1 MATPIQKGDCDE
13 LTGTSPLIRALQA
26 EIEVAA
32 RCDAKILIT
41 GASGTG
47 KEVTARQIH
56 ARSGRQARPFVAI
69 NCAGIPETLLESELF
84 GHARGSF
91 TGAVRD
97 RVGLLETANH
107 GTVFLDEIGEM
118 SLRMQALLLRFLE
131 TGEIQRVGSER
142 SETQLDVRIIAA
154 TNRDLL
160 QRVNMQEFRLDLFY
174 RLNVLELHTPALR
187 DRPED
192 IPGLL
197 EYFLRRYSDKYSMP
211 APTLTS
217 EALSELSGG
226 GWPGNVRELRNVA
239 ERLVVGRYGGPI
251 TARDLPRE
259 VQRTAV
265 ACRAAIGATDAATQL
280 FGRMVGGGESFW
292 AVIYEPYMARDLTRS
307 QVRGMI
313 CRGLKETRGSY
324 KILLRLFNM
333 EAHHYKRLM
342 NFLRK
347 HDLVIDFREFRE
359 DSRPQPQRVETPSWR
374 ASA

>member
-1 MATPIQKGDCDE
+1 MATPIKKGDGDE
-13 LTGTSPLIRALQA
+13 LTGTSPVIRALQA

-41 GASGTG
+41 GATGTG

-56 ARSGRQARPFVAI
+56 ARSSRQAQPFVAI

-91 TGAVRD
+91 TGAVHD

-142 SETQLDVRIIAA
+142 SETHLDVRIIAA
-154 TNRDLL
+154 TNRHLL
-160 QRVNMQEFRLDLFY
+160 QRVDAHEFRLDLFY

-192 IPGLL
+192 IPALL
-197 EYFLRRYSDKYSMP
+197 EYFLSHYSNKYSMP

-217 EALSELSGG
+217 EALRELSGG
-226 GWPGNVRELRNVA
+226 VWPGNVRELRNVA
-239 ERLVVGRYGGPI
+239 ERLVVGRYGRPI
-251 TARDLPRE
+251 TAGDLPRE

-265 ACRAAIGATDAATQL
+265 AGRAAVAATDAATQL

-292 AVIYEPYMARDLTRS
+292 AAVYEPYMARDLTRG
-307 QVRGMI
+307 QVRAMI
-313 CRGLKETRGSY
+313 CLGLKETRGSY

-333 EAHHYKRLM
+333 EARHYKRLM

-359 DSRPQPQRVETPSWR
+359 DSRPQRQSEEALSWR